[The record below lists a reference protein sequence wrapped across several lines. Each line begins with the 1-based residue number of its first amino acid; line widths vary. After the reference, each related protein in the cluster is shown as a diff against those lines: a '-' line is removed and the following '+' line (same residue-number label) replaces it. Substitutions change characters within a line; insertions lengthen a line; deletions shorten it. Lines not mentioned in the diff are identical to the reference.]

1 VSPEVQSQ
9 PREDRTVNS
18 SLGKQLLPEAL
29 EKVRRWISALKVR
42 KFPFLEVS
50 PNRTEITLKLRSAIE
65 PVMLA
70 RATHDYLI
78 NFKQFVEQKTQC

>member
-1 VSPEVQSQ
+1 MAAIERCKRLQDTESKNLPRKISAFDDVSPEVQSQ

-50 PNRTEITLKLRSAIE
+50 P
-65 PVMLA
+65 
-70 RATHDYLI
+70 Y
-78 NFKQFVEQKTQC
+78 